1 MSIYVHL
8 TAAIWLILSGAAQ
21 LIMKKGTRTHK
32 TIGWT
37 WMLAMIVVS
46 VSSFWITGVVD
57 WFLGYGPIHLLSI
70 WVLVC
75 VAVSLVAIR
84 NGNIRFTQSLYYR
97 GLRRIYRGGDCCFA
111 GAESPAVQFFLSLVS

>member
-1 MSIYVHL
+1 
-8 TAAIWLILSGAAQ
+8 
-21 LIMKKGTRTHK
+21 
-32 TIGWT
+32 
-37 WMLAMIVVS
+37 MLAMIVVS

-84 NGNIRFTQSLYYR
+84 NGNIRLHKAYTIGAYAGSIGAGIAALLVPNRLLYT
-97 GLRRIYRGGDCCFA
+97 
-111 GAESPAVQFFLSLVS
+111 FFFH